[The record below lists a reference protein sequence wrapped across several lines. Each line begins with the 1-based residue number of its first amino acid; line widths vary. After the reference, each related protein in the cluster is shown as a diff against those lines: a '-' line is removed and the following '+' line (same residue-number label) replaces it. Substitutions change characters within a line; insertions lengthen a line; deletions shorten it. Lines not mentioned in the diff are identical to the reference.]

1 MIRRPPRS
9 TLFPYTTLF
18 RSLPRTDPHM
28 IPSWVAVVTGISLAI
43 LALAAIAIAL
53 SSVVAVLALRTFL
66 RILEHLAGPAVSDLR
81 QLVGTIRT
89 EAESLVGTSRD
100 LRGRIVKAADAAEA
114 RLADLDALFEVVHE
128 EVETTALDVAAT
140 LRNVQRGLSVLE
152 WGRRALKRRR
162 KS

>member
-1 MIRRPPRS
+1 
-9 TLFPYTTLF
+9 
-18 RSLPRTDPHM
+18 M

-53 SSVVAVLALRTFL
+53 SSVIAVLALRAFL
-66 RILEHLAGPAVSDLR
+66 RLLEQLAGPAVGDVR
-81 QLVGTIRT
+81 QLLGTIRT
-89 EAESLVGTSRD
+89 EAESLVGTSRE

-140 LRNVQRGLSVLE
+140 LRNVRRGLSVLE
-152 WGRRALKRRR
+152 WGRRALKHRR
-162 KS
+162 KH

>member
-1 MIRRPPRS
+1 
-9 TLFPYTTLF
+9 
-18 RSLPRTDPHM
+18 M

-66 RILEHLAGPAVSDLR
+66 RILEHLAGPAVSDVR
-81 QLVGTIRT
+81 QLVATIRT

-100 LRGRIVKAADAAEA
+100 LRARIVRAADAAET
-114 RLADLDALFEVVHE
+114 RLADLDALFEVVQE

-140 LRNVQRGLSVLE
+140 LRNVRRGLSVLE
-152 WGRRALKRRR
+152 WGRRAIKRRR
-162 KS
+162 KH

>member
-1 MIRRPPRS
+1 
-9 TLFPYTTLF
+9 
-18 RSLPRTDPHM
+18 M

-53 SSVVAVLALRTFL
+53 SSVIAVLVLRAFL
-66 RILEHLAGPAVSDLR
+66 RLLEQLAGPAVGDVR
-81 QLVGTIRT
+81 QLLGTIRT
-89 EAESLVGTSRD
+89 EAESLVGTSRE

-140 LRNVQRGLSVLE
+140 LRNVRRGLSVLE

-162 KS
+162 KR